1 MNHSQIRCQNFNFN
15 LNYVLFLLKELL
27 YDFISL
33 KICSTQV
40 IWISFYDFSH
50 SYLKKVGPKITFC
63 VMLKKKMGLE
73 YYEFVIIFILSW
85 TFPLTM
91 GIVPEQPNLPCQT
104 SSSSMRPVDTNESVH
119 VCGAHF

>member
-1 MNHSQIRCQNFNFN
+1 MNHSQIRCQN

-40 IWISFYDFSH
+40 IWISLYDFFH
-50 SYLKKVGPKITFC
+50 THIWKKWVQKSPFVLC
-63 VMLKKKMGLE
+63 WREKMGLE
-73 YYEFVIIFILSW
+73 YYEFVIIFILNW